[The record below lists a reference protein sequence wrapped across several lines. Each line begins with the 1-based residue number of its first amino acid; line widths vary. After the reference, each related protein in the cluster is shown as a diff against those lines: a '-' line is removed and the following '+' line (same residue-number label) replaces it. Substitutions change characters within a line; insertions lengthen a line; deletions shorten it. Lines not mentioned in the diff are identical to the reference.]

1 MANKK
6 YFWIKLRPD
15 FFNDPYIKLLRRM
28 AGGDTYTIIYLEML
42 IKSASTNGM
51 IYFQGAGKDIGEELA
66 LMLDE
71 NVEDVR
77 ALLAYL
83 EAKKLITHPEIT
95 QDLFLVAS
103 ADMTGSEVDSA
114 KRVREFRERQKQK
127 ALQSNTE
134 VTSSNDKLEIEKEL
148 EIDKELDT
156 PLIPQGEKDEVS
168 VNPAKDMLEIFNKST
183 NHKLRN
189 SGVFGQLVM
198 KNISVKEF
206 QDVMNY
212 ITDNWTD
219 DIIAKTPSTTYVKKF
234 DQYSDT
240 ASELGY
246 RDGKRPK
253 KPSKGKQEPKIA
265 TNADIQQQQQE
276 QQSQPKTQQPAD
288 SPEDLMAMLNGRNT
302 HI

>member
-51 IYFQGAGKDIGEELA
+51 IYFQGAGEDIAEELA

-83 EAKKLITHPEIT
+83 EAKKLITHPEIK

-114 KRVREFRERQKQK
+114 KRVREFRQRQKQK

-134 VTSSNDKLEIEKEL
+134 VTNGNDKLEIEKEL
-148 EIDKELDT
+148 EKDIDT
-156 PLIPQGEKDEVS
+156 PLTPRGEDEVVS
-168 VNPAKDMLEIFNKST
+168 VNPAKEMLDIFNNSMNRT
-183 NHKLRN
+183 LTN
-189 SGVFGQLVM
+189 SGIFGQLVM
-198 KNISVKEF
+198 KNISVQEF

-212 ITDNWTD
+212 IVDNWTE
-219 DIIAKTPSTTYVKKF
+219 DIISNFSSSTLVNKF
-234 DQYSDT
+234 DKYSDK
-240 ASELGY
+240 ASEFGY
-246 RDGKRPK
+246 RDGKRPNNK
-253 KPSKGKQEPKIA
+253 SKGNQDL
-265 TNADIQQQQQE
+265 T
-276 QQSQPKTQQPAD
+276 KTYGD
-288 SPEDLMAMLNGRNT
+288 WDF
-302 HI
+302 

>member
-127 ALQSNTE
+127 ALQSNNE
-134 VTSSNDKLEIEKEL
+134 VTNSNDKLEIEKEL

-156 PLIPQGEKDEVS
+156 PLIPQGEKDEVP

-189 SGVFGQLVM
+189 YGVFGQLVM
-198 KNISVKEF
+198 KNISVQEF

-212 ITDNWTD
+212 ITDNWTE

-253 KPSKGKQEPKIA
+253 KPTKGKQEPKIA
-265 TNADIQQQQQE
+265 TNADIQQQQKK
-276 QQSQPKTQQPAD
+276 QQS
-288 SPEDLMAMLNGRNT
+288 
-302 HI
+302 